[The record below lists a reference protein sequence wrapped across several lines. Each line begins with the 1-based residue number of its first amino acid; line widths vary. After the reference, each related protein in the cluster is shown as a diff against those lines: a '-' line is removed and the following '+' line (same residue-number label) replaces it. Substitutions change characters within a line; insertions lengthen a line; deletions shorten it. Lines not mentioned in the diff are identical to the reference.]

1 MCVSRESLNIV
12 SSLYMIILCRLS
24 LWDRVEG
31 GLCVQASDWTR
42 WCVHRAS
49 EEEREERQV
58 RYLSPVVESSVD
70 QAPLSPKC
78 KHYSTHLSTQIIW
91 RQVHKLW

>member
-31 GLCVQASDWTR
+31 GLCVQASD
-42 WCVHRAS
+42 
-49 EEEREERQV
+49 
-58 RYLSPVVESSVD
+58 
-70 QAPLSPKC
+70 
-78 KHYSTHLSTQIIW
+78 
-91 RQVHKLW
+91 